1 MYHVAGRMHH
11 SVLWR
16 PPVSDRTEGFTRRA
30 RRGRARALVQ
40 PAVLGPA
47 HWQEAEDDEKDAVD
61 LSWCKIDDAA
71 LDGLFEALKPSKIK
85 QLWLN
90 SARLLNPTCWR
101 LRAHV
106 RTRRSL
112 VRVLPP
118 LVWCR
123 ARATHFRSLARAR
136 QLRIAPNAPS
146 SSAIHGTRRLEAQ
159 RTAHGAHALNISA
172 VSYRARSNQLP

>member
-11 SVLWR
+11 SVVRR
-16 PPVSDRTEGFTRRA
+16 PPVSDRAEGFTRRA
-30 RRGRARALVQ
+30 RRGRARAHVQ

-47 HWQEAEDDEKDAVD
+47 QEAEDDEKDAVD

-90 SARLLNPTCWR
+90 SARLLNPTCRR

-106 RTRRSL
+106 RTRRSPSCACF
-112 VRVLPP
+112 LPSCGAGHARHTSAH
-118 LVWCR
+118 LR
-123 ARATHFRSLARAR
+123 APDSYALPQMRQVVPQYTAREDWKLNAR
-136 QLRIAPNAPS
+136 PMAPM
-146 SSAIHGTRRLEAQ
+146 R
-159 RTAHGAHALNISA
+159 
-172 VSYRARSNQLP
+172 